1 MVSPEALEGSVVSRE
16 TRLRERKEKV
26 RKRARERKALVY
38 ATQKRAREE
47 RGIGSIGLSHD
58 VLREIVALAASSPLC
73 ISRMS
78 AASSEFSAAVSS
90 NALPLWQQLL
100 RTVRLLGGVFAGC
113 DTSHASALSLSAPR
127 SAFQRQPRPQVC
139 SPRPPIRRTGSLS
152 YTSAR

>member
-58 VLREIVALAASSPLC
+58 VLREIVALAASSLEQVRCVARGVDAP
-73 ISRMS
+73 
-78 AASSEFSAAVSS
+78 FF
-90 NALPLWQQLL
+90 LPLTLKP
-100 RTVRLLGGVFAGC
+100 RAP
-113 DTSHASALSLSAPR
+113 LSPSD
-127 SAFQRQPRPQVC
+127 F
-139 SPRPPIRRTGSLS
+139 
-152 YTSAR
+152 